1 MRRKWMPFALAA
13 IIAASAAITPVYAD
27 DPPSGSLPSS
37 FEGYRPSGSDAA
49 GGVYLMLTE
58 ETSQNWTRP
67 RGESPSQ
74 TPSSAAVRR
83 GAKRFQNG
91 VEKIS
96 TLTEAVEDMTPGSSP
111 YANISP
117 GMEFIDNILTGIG
130 ATSEMVK
137 HPGAERIG
145 TAAEVTQGVI
155 QSQPVVDYIAE
166 NKHPIIDFMDQM
178 TIDMNWGITELFGGD
193 GDAYIRN
200 IRDNGYES
208 LAGDFNAFD
217 DVQGQNWQDWRI
229 DSCTSGTPS

>member
-58 ETSQNWTRP
+58 ETIQNWTRP

-96 TLTEAVEDMTPGSSP
+96 TLTEAV
-111 YANISP
+111 
-117 GMEFIDNILTGIG
+117 
-130 ATSEMVK
+130 
-137 HPGAERIG
+137 
-145 TAAEVTQGVI
+145 
-155 QSQPVVDYIAE
+155 
-166 NKHPIIDFMDQM
+166 
-178 TIDMNWGITELFGGD
+178 
-193 GDAYIRN
+193 
-200 IRDNGYES
+200 
-208 LAGDFNAFD
+208 
-217 DVQGQNWQDWRI
+217 
-229 DSCTSGTPS
+229 

>member
-58 ETSQNWTRP
+58 ETIQNWTRP

-91 VEKIS
+91 GGKDFHPDRS
-96 TLTEAVEDMTPGSSP
+96 GGGYDPGQQP
-111 YANISP
+111 LRQYFP
-117 GMEFIDNILTGIG
+117 RDGIY
-130 ATSEMVK
+130 
-137 HPGAERIG
+137 R
-145 TAAEVTQGVI
+145 
-155 QSQPVVDYIAE
+155 
-166 NKHPIIDFMDQM
+166 
-178 TIDMNWGITELFGGD
+178 
-193 GDAYIRN
+193 
-200 IRDNGYES
+200 
-208 LAGDFNAFD
+208 
-217 DVQGQNWQDWRI
+217 
-229 DSCTSGTPS
+229 

>member
-1 MRRKWMPFALAA
+1 
-13 IIAASAAITPVYAD
+13 
-27 DPPSGSLPSS
+27 
-37 FEGYRPSGSDAA
+37 
-49 GGVYLMLTE
+49 MLTE
-58 ETSQNWTRP
+58 ETIQNWTRP

-137 HPGAERIG
+137 HPGAERMYRRRG
-145 TAAEVTQGVI
+145 D
-155 QSQPVVDYIAE
+155 P
-166 NKHPIIDFMDQM
+166 
-178 TIDMNWGITELFGGD
+178 GGD
-193 GDAYIRN
+193 PVP
-200 IRDNGYES
+200 
-208 LAGDFNAFD
+208 AGGGLYRREQA
-217 DVQGQNWQDWRI
+217 
-229 DSCTSGTPS
+229 SHY

>member
-58 ETSQNWTRP
+58 ETIQNWTRP

-137 HPGAERIG
+137 HPGAERYRRRG
-145 TAAEVTQGVI
+145 D
-155 QSQPVVDYIAE
+155 P
-166 NKHPIIDFMDQM
+166 
-178 TIDMNWGITELFGGD
+178 GGD
-193 GDAYIRN
+193 PVP
-200 IRDNGYES
+200 
-208 LAGDFNAFD
+208 AGGGLYRREQA
-217 DVQGQNWQDWRI
+217 
-229 DSCTSGTPS
+229 SHY